1 MHKFKRI
8 SLKIAAFSSASLLL
22 VAVPVY
28 AERGSSNFASENNP
42 GVQVAE
48 NATDDSSGNTTT
60 SGRSEMRQKAQAM
73 VAELKKNHEKKSN
86 ANIQKT
92 CESHKQGLN
101 RKFDRIV
108 TNSQRIQ
115 DRITKVF
122 DKAQA
127 YQQDKNL
134 NPANYDE
141 LVAKANDAKSASQ
154 DSIDALKQVKPTLD
168 CNNTSVANDVATFK
182 TSAQDTRAKLK
193 AYRTAVKD
201 VVKALRDAT
210 QASHTTGNEG
220 SNQ

>member
-134 NPANYDE
+134 NPANYDD